1 MMALNTVSIWAYN
14 LMSPSSRNLVDLET
28 LLYIISERALK
39 KISNPANAIVK
50 SDYITSN
57 TN

>member
-1 MMALNTVSIWAYN
+1 MT
-14 LMSPSSRNLVDLET
+14 PSTNLVDLEA
-28 LLYIISERALK
+28 LYMISECAFK